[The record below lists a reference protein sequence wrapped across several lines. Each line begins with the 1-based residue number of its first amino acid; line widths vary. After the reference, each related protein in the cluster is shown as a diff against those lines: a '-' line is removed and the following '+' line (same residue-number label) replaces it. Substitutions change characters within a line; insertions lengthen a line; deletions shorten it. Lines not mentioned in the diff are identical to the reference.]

1 MHIVESFSK
10 LLQQL
15 SFITIAVVASNVLG
29 DEKDLFERAIEPLL
43 QQNCQACH
51 RTNRKEGGLS
61 LETQESLL
69 RGGDSGK
76 AVDLASP
83 QNSLILQRMRS
94 TDPDDQMPPPDNSVS
109 AKRLSEKQ
117 IQEFE
122 LWLKNGA
129 IYSKTKPELQTKG
142 HETALIPS
150 KTRTAY
156 SISSLAIRKHYLYSQ
171 GNELVLSTFK
181 VPGKSSASLDN
192 ILGVVHHDVCYSLS
206 VRESDLSKEPPSSNL
221 KTESKDPSTDQP
233 SAEEKK
239 DITEKETK
247 ELNPLLVGTGSSF
260 EAKLWRLAFHEE
272 KPVLELLV
280 AIDSQK
286 GRRISERVNA
296 IDFSPS
302 SNQVAI
308 GSGLA
313 SRTGHLTVL
322 AIDQAD
328 PASKSADLSTGNI
341 RVRDVFIAPEC
352 HSDTILAVAFS
363 PDGKKL
369 ATASADKFVKIY
381 NTNNW
386 QLERKLEGHLHHV
399 LSIVWHHEGRTLVS
413 AGADG
418 TIKVWDTLEGQST
431 RTITLNKEV
440 TDVAFV
446 GKSNLIVSSA
456 IDGIVSLNDITSN
469 NLVRSFKGAKD
480 AFHSLAISADEKVV
494 VAVGEE
500 GLAYSWN
507 IADGKLIEAGSP
519 STEPETQKP

>member
-1 MHIVESFSK
+1 MTFIKSFTK

-15 SFITIAVVASNVLG
+15 CFITIVFVVSSVVG
-29 DEKDLFERAIEPLL
+29 DENALFEQAIEPLL
-43 QQNCQACH
+43 RQNCQACH
-51 RTNRKEGGLS
+51 RTNKKEGGLN

-94 TDPDDQMPPPDNSVS
+94 TDPDDQMPPPDNSVG

-117 IQEFE
+117 LQEFE

-129 IYSKTKPELQTKG
+129 RYSKPKPELKTEG
-142 HETALIPS
+142 HGTALVPS
-150 KTRTAY
+150 KIRTAY
-156 SISSLAIRKHYLYSQ
+156 AISSLAIRKHYLYTQ
-171 GNELVLSTFK
+171 GNEIVLGTFK
-181 VPGKSSASLDN
+181 VPGDN
-192 ILGVVHHDVCYSLS
+192 STNPDRLLEVVHHDVCYSLS
-206 VRESDLSKEPPSSNL
+206 VRESDLSKEPPSSNS
-221 KTESKDPSTDQP
+221 KAESKDPSTDQP
-233 SAEEKK
+233 RAEEEK
-239 DITEKETK
+239 DISETEMKDLK
-247 ELNPLLVGTGSSF
+247 PFLVGTGSSL
-260 EAKLWRLAFHEE
+260 EAKLWRLAFPEE

-280 AIDSQK
+280 TLDSQK

-296 IDFSPS
+296 LDFSPS

-328 PASKSADLSTGNI
+328 PAMKSADLSTGNI

-369 ATASADKFVKIY
+369 ATASADKFIKIY

-399 LSIVWHHEGRTLVS
+399 LSIAWHHEGKTLVS
-413 AGADG
+413 ASADG

-456 IDGIVSLNDITSN
+456 IDGIVNLNDITSN
-469 NLVRSFKGAKD
+469 NLVRSFKGAKMRSILLP
-480 AFHSLAISADEKVV
+480 FLPMKKWLSRWEKK
-494 VAVGEE
+494 GWLIL
-500 GLAYSWN
+500 GL
-507 IADGKLIEAGSP
+507 LQMGS
-519 STEPETQKP
+519 